1 MLRGKT
7 GALLL
12 SWNVG
17 EGVVRL
23 REGEAARPG
32 LPIQSSRALEKDH
45 ILSKRNNIV
54 DVRI

>member
-17 EGVVRL
+17 EGEVRL

-32 LPIQSSRALEKDH
+32 LPIQSSRAVERDH
-45 ILSKRNNIV
+45 ILSKTNNIV